1 MIRRATPADAAA
13 LAELAVRIFTET
25 YAADARPE
33 DLAAHLAKSYGVRQ
47 QTEELESPDV
57 ITVVGEEEGR
67 LIAFAQVR
75 RNPAPACVTA
85 DIPLELW
92 RFYVDRR
99 WHGQGVAQRLMAGV
113 GEAARALGG
122 PRLWLSVWER
132 NPRAI
137 AFYQKCGFRDAG
149 STNFWLGSDR
159 QTDRVLIA
167 DVASLGG

>member
-1 MIRRATPADAAA
+1 MIRRAKPADAAA
-13 LAELAVRIFTET
+13 LAEFAVRIFTET
-25 YAADARPE
+25 YAADSRPE

-47 QTEELESPDV
+47 QTEELESPGV
-57 ITVVGEEEGR
+57 VTVVGEEEGR

-75 RNPAPACVTA
+75 RNPAPACVTE

-99 WHGQGVAQRLMAGV
+99 WHGRGVAQRLMAGV

-122 PRLWLSVWER
+122 PWLWLSVWER

-137 AFYQKCGFRDAG
+137 AFYKKCGFRDAG
-149 STNFWLGSDR
+149 STDFWLGSDR
-159 QTDRVLIA
+159 QTDRVL
-167 DVASLGG
+167 VAEVDSLGG